1 MTTQDTGIILLTN
14 NAKGMPVYSD
24 EDLNSAVTAGALSA
38 EAAANFRA
46 HMSRM
51 RNLPHASEEDFRLL
65 NSFNDIFV
73 SIGIVILLVALG
85 AIGQA
90 LAGVIAPLPPFP
102 GQSNPF
108 GLAIPYND
116 PAVIAWQTARAL
128 NQAVQV
134 SLAGVLVAAAAWPLA
149 EFFTARRR
157 MALPSILLL
166 LAFVGGVFA
175 IGVGGMMMAVGRETD
190 ETLAAVLLAGAALVA
205 AGAAWL
211 HWRRFMVP
219 ITVAAGSAAIAGTVV
234 ALAVAAIG
242 PDNFVEEGLLA
253 LVLAAGIAVFAF
265 AMRWDI
271 SDRARTTRRSDVAF
285 WLHLTAAP
293 MIAHPI
299 FALLGVTEGDNPGM
313 GAALG
318 VIGVYIAFGLV
329 ALATDRRALLVSALV
344 YVLFALTFLFREF
357 GAVELNFALTAL
369 VIGSALLSL
378 SAFWQPIRRAVV
390 TVLPEKLQAILPA
403 TTDADPAPGVMQPA

>member
-1 MTTQDTGIILLTN
+1 M
-14 NAKGMPVYSD
+14 YSD
-24 EDLNSAVTAGALSA
+24 EDLNSAVAAGALSA

-51 RNLPHASEEDFRLL
+51 RHLPHASEEDFRLL

-90 LAGVIAPLPPFP
+90 LAGVIAPILPYPG
-102 GQSNPF
+102 GQSQYDLPI
-108 GLAIPYND
+108 AYD
-116 PAVIAWQTARAL
+116 EPAVIAWQTARAL
-128 NQAVQV
+128 NQTLQV
-134 SLAGVLVAAAAWPLA
+134 ALAGLLVAAAAWPLA
-149 EFFTARRR
+149 EFFTAKRR

-175 IGVGGMMMAVGRETD
+175 TGMGGAMLVAN
-190 ETLAAVLLAGAALVA
+190 ETLVTVLIAAAALIA

-219 ITVAAGSAAIAGTVV
+219 ITVAAGSAAIAGTII
-234 ALAVAAIG
+234 ALAVAAVG
-242 PDNFVEEGLLA
+242 PDNIEQEGVLA
-253 LVLAAGIAVFAF
+253 LVLVAGLAVFAF
-265 AMRWDI
+265 AMRWDM

-285 WLHLTAAP
+285 WLHLLAAP

-318 VIGVYIAFGLV
+318 VLGVYIAFGLV

-344 YVLFALTFLFREF
+344 YVLFALTFLLREF

-390 TVLPEKLQAILPA
+390 TLLPENVQAMLPA
-403 TTDADPAPGVMQPA
+403 TEEPAFVPGDSASPA